1 MNSKQLLIITWIFAA
16 IITGSCKKKNA
27 GEVTLDVETS
37 PLAMGQLEAPAP
49 GPNFPL
55 TVTIKSAMPPKG
67 ATIAVN
73 ARVEGSSATYFT
85 TSVNT
90 TSNVSNI
97 SITGTTRGVVNIVN
111 ISVSSNS
118 DASNIWTGSYKYSM
132 K

>member
-1 MNSKQLLIITWIFAA
+1 MNAKQLLIITWIFAA

-27 GEVTLDVETS
+27 GEVTLDVETN
-37 PLAMGQLEAPAP
+37 PVAMGQLEAPAP

-67 ATIAVN
+67 ITIAVN
-73 ARVEGSSATYFT
+73 ARIEGGSATYFT

-97 SITGTTRGVVNIVN
+97 SITGTTRG
-111 ISVSSNS
+111 S
-118 DASNIWTGSYKYSM
+118 GKHC
-132 K
+132 

>member
-1 MNSKQLLIITWIFAA
+1 MNAKQLLIITWIFAA

-27 GEVTLDVETS
+27 AEVSLDVETN
-37 PLAMGQLEAPAP
+37 PVAMGQLEAPAP

-55 TVTIKSAMPPKG
+55 TVTVKSAMPPKG
-67 ATIAVN
+67 ITIAVN
-73 ARVEGSSATYFT
+73 ARIEGGSSTYFT

-97 SITGTTRGVVNIVN
+97 SITGTTKGVVNIVD